1 MTVYS
6 YSATQLDGTRV
17 RGEKIASSVVEL
29 REYLINKGLIPEKI
43 KRKNRGIGIL
53 SQHRTNST
61 QVLLFVQEFTALV
74 GAGLTIPDAL
84 TPTQERPDS
93 SRLSGILRAILADVR
108 TGIMLSDAA
117 SKFPNDFSQQFI
129 ATLKTGERSGQ
140 LVKGLAGYQKDLRFR
155 ISIEKKISQTMAYP
169 IFLAIILVI
178 ILSVLFAFVMPRFL
192 SIYADF
198 EAELPLPTKVL
209 ISIVDNLGVY
219 SSVFGLLLLIGGGVF
234 RNWKKQENGKRYLN
248 SLKIKLPWVG
258 EIYQLSLITRT
269 TKTLSTLLA
278 SGMPLVEA
286 LGTVE
291 QAVSATPFEKK
302 IYQTK
307 EDIITGKSFAASLK
321 THSVLPKTGL
331 KLIEVGEASGS
342 LEKMLTEV
350 SEYYQ
355 ERFQDSITRMMTYL
369 EPLLM
374 LAVGLIIG
382 SIILIMYLPI
392 FYIAEV
398 VK

>member
-1 MTVYS
+1 
-6 YSATQLDGTRV
+6 
-17 RGEKIASSVVEL
+17 
-29 REYLINKGLIPEKI
+29 
-43 KRKNRGIGIL
+43 
-53 SQHRTNST
+53 
-61 QVLLFVQEFTALV
+61 
-74 GAGLTIPDAL
+74 
-84 TPTQERPDS
+84 
-93 SRLSGILRAILADVR
+93 
-108 TGIMLSDAA
+108 
-117 SKFPNDFSQQFI
+117 
-129 ATLKTGERSGQ
+129 
-140 LVKGLAGYQKDLRFR
+140 
-155 ISIEKKISQTMAYP
+155 
-169 IFLAIILVI
+169 
-178 ILSVLFAFVMPRFL
+178 
-192 SIYADF
+192 
-198 EAELPLPTKVL
+198 
-209 ISIVDNLGVY
+209 
-219 SSVFGLLLLIGGGVF
+219 
-234 RNWKKQENGKRYLN
+234 
-248 SLKIKLPWVG
+248 
-258 EIYQLSLITRT
+258 
-269 TKTLSTLLA
+269 LSTLLA